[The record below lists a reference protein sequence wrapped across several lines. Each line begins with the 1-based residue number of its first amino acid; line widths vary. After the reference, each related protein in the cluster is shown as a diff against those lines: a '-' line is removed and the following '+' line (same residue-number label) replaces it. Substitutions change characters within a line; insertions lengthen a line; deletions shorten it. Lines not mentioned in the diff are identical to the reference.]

1 MKTGSRI
8 VVNTGILYARMAIT
22 VFISLYATRLI
33 LTALGVND
41 FGIFNVVAGAISM
54 LTFLN
59 SAMASATQRFMS
71 YAEGAGNTQKVKSI
85 FNVSVILH
93 LIIALLVLILLEG
106 VGYFLF
112 DGVLKIPPARI
123 EVAKLIFQFMI
134 VSTLFTIIS
143 VPYDAVINTHEN
155 MLLFAILG
163 VIEAILKLAI
173 ALYITYSAY
182 DHLIAYGLLTAA
194 LSIVLL
200 IVRRI
205 YCHRKYEE
213 CEINLKKYYNR
224 CVFNEMTGFAGW
236 TFLGSSTSMLANYG
250 QGVLM
255 NFFFGTVVNAAQGI
269 SGQVSGQLGAFA
281 VTMLKALNPI
291 IDKSEGAG
299 NRLLMIKAAMTGTKA
314 SFLLL
319 IFFYIPVFI
328 EMPYVFNIWLSNVP
342 EYAIIF
348 CRLLLLRNLVEQL
361 YITISSSISAVGN
374 IRKFQIYAS
383 ILRIIPLIISYFLFY
398 FKYPPHYLYL
408 TFIAYSLAESILTI
422 YFSNKY
428 YDLPVMSFLKNVIGR
443 CVLML
448 LVSALLS
455 LIPFSLME
463 PGFIRLMTV
472 GMVSTLSVIVTSWY
486 IGFNIEERNSLS
498 QVLGSLSQK
507 FKFKNKTL

>member
-1 MKTGSRI
+1 MKAGSRI
-8 VVNTGILYARMAIT
+8 IKNTGILYARMAIT

-33 LTALGVND
+33 LNALGVTD

-71 YAEGAGNTQKVKSI
+71 YAEGAGDFDKVKNI
-85 FNVSVILH
+85 FNVSVVLH
-93 LIIALLVLILLEG
+93 VIIALLVLILLEV

-112 DGVLKIPPARI
+112 KGVLKIPQPRQ

-134 VSTLFTIIS
+134 ISTLFTIIS

-155 MLLFAILG
+155 MLLFAVLG
-163 VIEAILKLAI
+163 VIEALFKLGI
-173 ALYITYSAY
+173 ALYITYSSF
-182 DHLIAYGLLTAA
+182 DHLAAYGFLTAA

-200 IVRRI
+200 IVRRV
-205 YCHRKYEE
+205 YCLRKYEE
-213 CEINLKKYYNR
+213 CKINLKKYFNMP
-224 CVFNEMTGFAGW
+224 VFKEMTGFAGW

-250 QGVLM
+250 QGILM
-255 NFFFGTVVNAAQGI
+255 NMFFGTVVNAAQGI

-281 VTMLKALNPI
+281 VTMLKALNPL

-299 NRLLMIKAAMTGTKA
+299 NRNLMIKATMTGTKA

-328 EMPYVFNIWLSNVP
+328 EMPYIFGIWLKNVP

-374 IRKFQIYAS
+374 IRKFQIYVSVLRFAPLLFS
-383 ILRIIPLIISYFLFY
+383 YILFFY
-398 FKYPPHYLYL
+398 NFPPYTLYL
-408 TFIAYSLAESILTI
+408 VFIVYSLTESVVTL

-428 YDLPVMSFLKNVIGR
+428 FNLSISLFFKDVISR
-443 CVLML
+443 CILML
-448 LVSALLS
+448 SIATGLSIVPYLFMEQGFVRLVVVS
-455 LIPFSLME
+455 F
-463 PGFIRLMTV
+463 
-472 GMVSTLSVIVTSWY
+472 VSTVAVIIAAWY
-486 IGFNIEERNSLS
+486 VGFNTEERSSL
-498 QVLGSLSQK
+498 QKVVQGGLKRLGLK
-507 FKFKNKTL
+507 K